1 MGRSTCQKIDAV
13 FSVIRRPLP
22 AGLLAGLTGEAPHTV
37 DKTLGEMLDA
47 GLLVKDEAGR
57 VSRPETTFLR

>member
-22 AGLLAGLTGEAPHTV
+22 ADLLAGLAGEGMDDV
-37 DKTLGEMLDA
+37 SRTLREMVGA
-47 GLLVKDEAGR
+47 GLLVRDGSGR
-57 VSRPETTFLR
+57 VSRPGR